1 MFQAKKPQ
9 PLVFVRS
16 LLQTFLFDEMEVVGN
31 MSIRQLLDD
40 DMATITLPASP
51 LLDRAN
57 DEIEAVHDAR
67 FTMSQQMELFRQ
79 RAAQPFLD
87 VLRTLCQNRCRV
99 RRTLCHLIR
108 DWENLQMDAE
118 EIDQIIQVKTK
129 ERPLVHRSSL
139 GMAAGAM
146 ESYALSLS
154 SWTYLYKLRLME
166 NIVQLGFEL
175 EVYQPDELMGMYWY
189 LNYLA
194 KSRLQHTE
202 RIKTFVMHQVEQ
214 RRAEAAASSASRRP
228 DDATEKQLQRS
239 LAYTRLSLLDAA
251 VTWELSD
258 ALACLYTVLCR
269 LGLVKT
275 PPRPYSNDE
284 LRYELRMKPFAAIGL
299 PDLPSVDE
307 FKAGVLQPDT
317 SSEDLLAYGERA
329 LLGAKKGFEALTRL
343 SAEESFSVGSHERWL
358 AAMKNG
364 LKSCIATGIAISTIQ
379 KALKAQDGAGG
390 SVNLTAEVPTPDKSY
405 HGWWIVPRVMPCSS
419 SS

>member
-1 MFQAKKPQ
+1 
-9 PLVFVRS
+9 
-16 LLQTFLFDEMEVVGN
+16 MEVVGN
-31 MSIRQLLDD
+31 MSIRQLIDD
-40 DMATITLPASP
+40 DLSIITLPASP
-51 LLDRAN
+51 LLDRSN
-57 DEIEAVHDAR
+57 DDIEAVQDPR

-139 GMAAGAM
+139 GLSSQAI

-175 EVYQPDELMGMYWY
+175 DVYQADELMGMYWY
-189 LNYLA
+189 LNYLS

-202 RIKTFVMHQVEQ
+202 RIKTFVIHQVEA
-214 RRAEAAASSASRRP
+214 RRASSRL

-239 LAYTRLSLLDAA
+239 LAYTRLSLLDSA

-258 ALACLYTVLCR
+258 ALSCLYTVLCR

-299 PDLPSVDE
+299 PELPTVDI

-317 SSEDLLAYGERA
+317 SSEDLLAYGDRA
-329 LLGAKKGFEALTRL
+329 LLGAKKGFEALTKL
-343 SAEESFSVGSHERWL
+343 TPEESFSVGAHDRWL
-358 AAMKNG
+358 ASMKNG
-364 LKSCIATGIAISTIQ
+364 LKSCIATGLAISALQ
-379 KALKAQDGAGG
+379 KALQAGQADGLA
-390 SVNLTAEVPTPDKSY
+390 VEVPSADKAY
-405 HGWWIVPRVMPCSS
+405 HGWWIVPRVVPRASKS
-419 SS
+419 R